1 MPDLPPTYERFRKEF
16 PELAEAYDALGQAA
30 HGHGPLDQKTRQL
43 VKLGLSVGAR
53 AEGAVR
59 SHAKR
64 AVEAGSGVSIL
75 PEPSVRRE
83 IAMGDLVKI
92 AIEGEPLTRPLSI
105 IHLRDRPLSQLAQQ
119 FVNELQADADF
130 AEETSLALGTRSLEF
145 GSLHRER
152 PKHRAR

>member
-1 MPDLPPTYERFRKEF
+1 MPELPPTYERFRKEF

-64 AVEAGSGVSIL
+64 AVEAGASREEILHVAALAVTSIGFG
-75 PEPSVRRE
+75 PAVAAYSW
-83 IAMGDLVKI
+83 ITD
-92 AIEGEPLTRPLSI
+92 AIERPS
-105 IHLRDRPLSQLAQQ
+105 R
-119 FVNELQADADF
+119 
-130 AEETSLALGTRSLEF
+130 
-145 GSLHRER
+145 
-152 PKHRAR
+152 